1 LNGFISLL
9 SIIFKLHMKEL
20 IITNKILNWYDIHKR
35 TLPWRKKT
43 SLKKKQYYTLV
54 SEFMLQ
60 QTQVVTVI
68 PYFNRFIKNI
78 PDLETLANFEN
89 RKLIKLWEGLGYYSR
104 VRNLKKAAKIVIKD
118 FNKKL
123 PENFLDLKSLPGIGD
138 YTASAILAIAFNK
151 PFIPLDGNVERVLKR
166 YLYLK
171 KENQIQKNNLIESKK
186 ILGTSIRSSDYAQ
199 ALMEL
204 GAIICKPKKPL
215 CQKCPISKN
224 CKSLAKQDFV
234 LKKIKKDSK
243 DKYFLLKIY
252 KKNNKYLLVKNRN
265 FNFLKNFNI
274 FPMEELIRPKNF
286 NQNLNFK
293 MSNMNMNI
301 KIKNNKVIKPIPFS
315 YWIDPKKLKNHTLP
329 TFTKKIF
336 TYLENHK

>member
-1 LNGFISLL
+1 
-9 SIIFKLHMKEL
+9 MKDQ
-20 IITNKILNWYDIHKR
+20 IITNKILNWYDINKR
-35 TLPWRKKT
+35 SLPWRKKT
-43 SLKKKQYYTLV
+43 SSKKRQYYTLV

-78 PDLETLANFEN
+78 PDLETLASFEN
-89 RKLIKLWEGLGYYSR
+89 RKLIKFWEGLGYYSR
-104 VRNLKKAAKIVIKD
+104 VRNLKKAARVIIKD

-123 PENFLDLKSLPGIGD
+123 PDNFLDLKSLPGIGD
-138 YTASAILAIAFNK
+138 YTASAISAIAFNK

-171 KENQIQKNNLIESKK
+171 KENQIQKDNLIKSKK
-186 ILGTSIRSSDYAQ
+186 VLGTSSRSSDYAQ

-204 GAIICKPKKPL
+204 GALICRPNNPL
-215 CQKCPISKN
+215 CEKCPISKN
-224 CKSLAKQDFV
+224 CKSFAKQDFI
-234 LKKIKKDSK
+234 LNKMKKINK
-243 DKYFLLKIY
+243 DKYFLLKVY
-252 KKNNKYLLVKNRN
+252 KKNDKYLLVKNKN

-274 FPMEELIRPKNF
+274 FPMQELIRPKNF

-301 KIKNNKVIKPIPFS
+301 EIKNDKITKPIPFS
-315 YWIDPKKLKNHTLP
+315 YWINPKKLKNYTLP
-329 TFTKKIF
+329 TFTKKIVK
-336 TYLENHK
+336 YLENHK

>member
-1 LNGFISLL
+1 
-9 SIIFKLHMKEL
+9 MKDQ
-20 IITNKILNWYDIHKR
+20 IITNKILNWYDINKR
-35 TLPWRKKT
+35 SLPWRKKT
-43 SLKKKQYYTLV
+43 SSKKRQYYTLV

-78 PDLETLANFEN
+78 PDLETLASFEN

-104 VRNLKKAAKIVIKD
+104 VRNLKKTAQVIIKN
-118 FNKKL
+118 FNKRL
-123 PENFLDLKSLPGIGD
+123 PDNFLDLKSLPGIGD
-138 YTASAILAIAFNK
+138 YTASAISAIAFNK

-171 KENQIQKNNLIESKK
+171 KENQIQKNNLIKSKK
-186 ILGTSIRSSDYAQ
+186 VLGKSSRSSDYAQ

-204 GAIICKPKKPL
+204 GALICRPNNPL
-215 CQKCPISKN
+215 CEKCPISKK
-224 CKSLAKQDFV
+224 CKSFTKQDFV
-234 LKKIKKDSK
+234 LNKIKKINK
-243 DKYFLLKIY
+243 DKYFLLKVY
-252 KKNNKYLLVKNRN
+252 KKNDKYLLVKNRN

-274 FPMEELIRPKNF
+274 FPMQELIRPKNF

-301 KIKNNKVIKPIPFS
+301 EIKNDKITKPIPFS
-315 YWIDPKKLKNHTLP
+315 YWIDPKKLKNYTLP
-329 TFTKKIF
+329 TFTKKIV
-336 TYLENHK
+336 TYLESHK